1 MFLAKVAS
9 KKALTE
15 VGSTVAKKNQG
26 GSGAIFDKLVQ
37 EKISFFSCV
46 MAVGVFAFG
55 WKYIGIK
62 PLEQLLSV
70 GSGNLDLGIVDVSIN
85 ETGGD

>member
-1 MFLAKVAS
+1 
-9 KKALTE
+9 
-15 VGSTVAKKNQG
+15 
-26 GSGAIFDKLVQ
+26 
-37 EKISFFSCV
+37 

-55 WKYIGIK
+55 WKCIGIK

-70 GSGNLDLGIVDVSIN
+70 GSDNLDLGIVDVSIN

>member
-1 MFLAKVAS
+1 
-9 KKALTE
+9 
-15 VGSTVAKKNQG
+15 
-26 GSGAIFDKLVQ
+26 
-37 EKISFFSCV
+37 

-70 GSGNLDLGIVDVSIN
+70 GSDNLDLGIVDVSISMKP
-85 ETGGD
+85 GVIKYPV

>member
-1 MFLAKVAS
+1 
-9 KKALTE
+9 
-15 VGSTVAKKNQG
+15 
-26 GSGAIFDKLVQ
+26 
-37 EKISFFSCV
+37 

-70 GSGNLDLGIVDVSIN
+70 GSDNLDLGIVDVSIN